1 MHRAREQSELQSGQ
15 QIDRKGNDMSNE
27 EIYLL
32 EKLSAGEL
40 DGLVGEILY
49 TSGGS
54 SVFTRIENGIPRRW
68 KVGPETWFFNG
79 KENERI
85 PGVEHLRESWETPE
99 RQLEFFQRFG
109 WLLEDETARAYSK
122 KYK

>member
-1 MHRAREQSELQSGQ
+1 
-15 QIDRKGNDMSNE
+15 MSNE

-68 KVGPETWFFNG
+68 KVGPETRFFNG
-79 KENERI
+79 KE
-85 PGVEHLRESWETPE
+85 
-99 RQLEFFQRFG
+99 
-109 WLLEDETARAYSK
+109 K
-122 KYK
+122 